1 MRAFVPAFLACALL
15 SACDAIPSSGPG
27 ASVVDP
33 HDSEAKTGRNYL
45 IVDLSNEAVKIV
57 SQYRVSPFA
66 QYFAAAKPVPVQIIG
81 IGDLLSITLF
91 EAGQG
96 GLFASE
102 NGARVTLSVSVA
114 SDGAVTVPYAGRIR
128 AAGRTA
134 AQVEQAIVGGLEGK
148 AIQPQAVVLIQTNVS
163 QTVVVSGDVSG
174 AGRIP
179 LTPNGDRVLD
189 IVARAGGIRAPAH
202 QVRIQLVRSGRIATA
217 SYMKL
222 MDYPTEN
229 VFVQPNDQVFV
240 LQDPEVV
247 TIMGAVSNTA
257 AVPFER
263 DKVSLLEGLA
273 KVGGLND
280 NRADRTG
287 VFLFRYE
294 APEIA
299 KALRPDYDGRFGNP
313 VPIVYRVDMGDPNA
327 LFYAKSFPLRDKDL
341 VYVSNAPATEFAK
354 FMAVVNQVRGGTNII
369 RDIKVVRDL

>member
-1 MRAFVPAFLACALL
+1 VPTQ
-15 SACDAIPSSGPG
+15 
-27 ASVVDP
+27 V
-33 HDSEAKTGRNYL
+33 
-45 IVDLSNEAVKIV
+45 
-57 SQYRVSPFA
+57 
-66 QYFAAAKPVPVQIIG
+66 IG

-134 AQVEQAIVGGLEGK
+134 AQVEQGIVAGLEGK

-163 QTVVVSGDVSG
+163 QTVVVGGDVSG

-189 IVARAGGIRAPAH
+189 AVARAGGIRAPAH
-202 QVRIQLVRSGRIATA
+202 QVRIQLVRNGRTATA
-217 SYMKL
+217 SYLKL
-222 MDYPTEN
+222 MDYPAEN
-229 VFVQPNDQVFV
+229 VYVQPNDQIFV
-240 LQDPEVV
+240 LQDPEVA
-247 TIMGAVSNTA
+247 TIMGAVSGTA

-263 DKVSLLEGLA
+263 DKVSLMEGLA

-327 LFYAKSFPLRDKDL
+327 FFYAKSFPLRDKDL
-341 VYVSNAPATEFAK
+341 IYVSNSPATEFEK
-354 FMAVVNQVRGGTNII
+354 FMAVVNTIRGGTMIV
-369 RDIKVVRDL
+369 RDIKVVRGL

>member
-1 MRAFVPAFLACALL
+1 MRALVPALLACALL
-15 SACDAIPSSGPG
+15 SACDAIPSNGPG
-27 ASVVDP
+27 ASVIDP
-33 HDSEAKTGRNYL
+33 HESEANTGRNYL
-45 IVDLSNEAVKIV
+45 LVDLSRDSVRIV

-66 QYFAAAKPVPVQIIG
+66 QYFAAAKPVPTQIIG
-81 IGDLLSITLF
+81 IGDQLSITLF

-102 NGARVTLSVSVA
+102 NGARVTLTVGVA

-128 AAGRTA
+128 AAGSTA
-134 AQVEQAIVGGLEGK
+134 AQVEQAIVRGLEGK
-148 AIQPQAVVLIQTNVS
+148 AIQPQAVVLIQTNLS

-189 IVARAGGIRAPAH
+189 IVARSGGIRAPAH
-202 QVRIQLVRSGRIATA
+202 QVRVQLVRNGRIASA
-217 SYMKL
+217 SYLKL
-222 MDYPTEN
+222 MDYPSEN
-229 VFVQPNDQVFV
+229 VYVQPNDQIFV

-247 TIMGAVSNTA
+247 TIMGAVGSTA

-263 DKVSLLEGLA
+263 DRVSLLEGLA

-327 LFYAKSFPLRDKDL
+327 FFYAKSFPLRDKDL
-341 VYVSNAPATEFAK
+341 IYVSNAPATEFAK
-354 FMAVVNQVRGGTNII
+354 FMAVVNQVRGGTDIV
-369 RDIKVVRDL
+369 RDIKVIRDL

>member
-1 MRAFVPAFLACALL
+1 MPPERFREHEPRVREPPAQLVAGF
-15 SACDAIPSSGPG
+15 G
-27 ASVVDP
+27 
-33 HDSEAKTGRNYL
+33 
-45 IVDLSNEAVKIV
+45 
-57 SQYRVSPFA
+57 
-66 QYFAAAKPVPVQIIG
+66 QILN
-81 IGDLLSITLF
+81 DV
-91 EAGQG
+91 
-96 GLFASE
+96 
-102 NGARVTLSVSVA
+102 N
-114 SDGAVTVPYAGRIR
+114 AGRIK

-163 QTVVVSGDVSG
+163 QTVIVSGDVLG

-189 IVARAGGIRAPAH
+189 AVARAGGIRAPAH
-202 QVRIQLVRSGRIATA
+202 QVRIQLVRNGRIATA

-222 MDYPTEN
+222 MDYPSEN
-229 VFVQPNDQVFV
+229 VYVQPNDQIFV

-247 TIMGAVSNTA
+247 TIMGAVGSTA

-263 DKVSLLEGLA
+263 DKVSLMEGLA

-341 VYVSNAPATEFAK
+341 IYVSNAPATEFAK